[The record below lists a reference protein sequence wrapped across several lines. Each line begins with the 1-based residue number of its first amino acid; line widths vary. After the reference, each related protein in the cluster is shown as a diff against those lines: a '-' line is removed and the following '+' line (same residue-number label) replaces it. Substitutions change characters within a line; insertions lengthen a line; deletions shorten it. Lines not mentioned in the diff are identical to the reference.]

1 MSIVRGEVIEE
12 IDREKATEY
21 SRRLVENISEVF
33 IGKKDTARN
42 AVLALLADGH
52 ILLEDVPG
60 VGKTLLAKAIA
71 GSISGVFK
79 RIQFTADLLPTDIT
93 GVTVYEQKS
102 GNFTFRK
109 GPVFA
114 NVLLGDEINRATPRT
129 QSSLL
134 EAMEENQI
142 TVDGTVYKLDAP
154 FFVIATQN
162 PIELEGTYPLPFS
175 QMDRFIIR
183 LGIGYL
189 AAEEEKQ
196 MLKLQR
202 LSSPLD
208 DLKSV
213 LTCDV
218 FRKIQESVKKIAVS
232 EELYEYLVKI
242 VNTTRD
248 STKLEYGASPRG
260 SLDLMRYSQATALF
274 EGREYVLPDDIKWSA
289 PLILGHRV
297 IIKKGTRL
305 ASSGNMDII
314 TEIVESVEVPV

>member
-1 MSIVRGEVIEE
+1 MVIEE
-12 IDREKATEY
+12 VDHENATNYCRE
-21 SRRLVENISEVF
+21 LVENISKVF
-33 IGKKDTARN
+33 IGKVDIVKN

-71 GSISGVFK
+71 KSISGVFK

-93 GVTVYEQKS
+93 GVTIYEQNS
-102 GNFTFRK
+102 GKFTFRK
-109 GPVFA
+109 GPAFA

-142 TVDGTVYKLDAP
+142 TVDGNIYTLDTP

-183 LGIGYL
+183 LNIGYL
-189 AAEEEKQ
+189 EAEEERQ
-196 MLKLQR
+196 MLKEHR
-202 LSSPLD
+202 LLSPLD
-208 DLKSV
+208 DLKPVIACSIF
-213 LTCDV
+213 L
-218 FRKIQESVKKIAVS
+218 KIQELVS
-232 EELYEYLVKI
+232 SILFSEDLYEYLVKI
-242 VNTTRD
+242 INATRN
-248 STKLEYGASPRG
+248 SGKLEYGASPRG
-260 SLDLMRYSQATALF
+260 SLDLMRYSQAAALF
-274 EGREYVLPDDIKWSA
+274 DGRDYVLPDDIKKAA

-297 IIKKGTRL
+297 IVKKGTRL
-305 ASSGNMDII
+305 ASSSNMGII
-314 TEIVESVEVPV
+314 EEIVESVDVPV